1 MSYQFSNEESL
12 SELVISLSNMKN
24 SIPELGRDAMV
35 FNLKMLLGDSLIL
48 NKDSLGLNYVVMGND
63 PVLVLDMNFQPLFFS
78 IEEWHVGCLV
88 NHIEL
93 DDLTGVINKEA
104 QKVLKYKPAGIGNS
118 RCILLDSTICNF
130 VLECSVHTKI
140 NIVDCRD
147 KAIIILGSYTP
158 MNVIKFKEN
167 NPRDNKVYIYNKR
180 LASVEK
186 VYDNWCTTE
195 PGGMPW
201 VLVNS
206 SKHIWGKIRIILE
219 RKTNK
224 PIDFEIVDKIAFDSN
239 DAEDFESYL
248 HSRKVFTKG
257 FEKFKR

>member
-48 NKDSLGLNYVVMGND
+48 NKDSLGLNYVVMYND
-63 PVLVLDMNFQPLFFS
+63 LVLVLDMNFQPLFFS
-78 IEEWHVGCLV
+78 IDEWHVGCLV

-93 DDLTGVINKEA
+93 NDLTGVINKEA

-130 VLECSVHTKI
+130 VLDCSVHTKI

-147 KAIIILGSYTP
+147 RAIIILGSYTS
-158 MNVIKFKEN
+158 MNTLAWKEKDSSN
-167 NPRDNKVYIYNKR
+167 NKVYIYNKR
-180 LASVEK
+180 LTSIEK

-206 SKHIWGKIRIILE
+206 SKHIWGKIKVILE

-224 PIDFEIVDKIAFDSN
+224 PIDFGVTDKIAFDSN

-248 HSRKVFTKG
+248 HSRKSFY
-257 FEKFKR
+257 KRF